1 MPVTITFQE
10 KDFNDLMDALY
21 ITQQSY
27 MGGETQQEKDFIKR
41 INKLEK
47 RVENAKKKT
56 KNLK

>member
-47 RVENAKKKT
+47 RVQNAKKKT